1 MICTLEPIL
10 LLILNV
16 GISGQ
21 LVKVPESES
30 VSRSVISDSLRPHG
44 LSPARLLHPWDFPSK
59 NTGVGCH
66 FLLQGIFP
74 TQALNP
80 CLLLCRQVLYNLSHQ
95 GLGV

>member
-21 LVKVPESES
+21 LVKVPESER
-30 VSRSVISDSLRPHG
+30 VSRSVILDSLRPHG

-59 NTGVGCH
+59 NTGVSCH

-74 TQALNP
+74 TQGSDLD
-80 CLLLCRQVLYNLSHQ
+80 LLLCRQIIYWLRPQ
-95 GLGV
+95 GR